1 MATSEQLVIAVLDR
15 LNEAGAGESVDGLDA
30 QKIRDTVPRVFADL
44 YDRNVILLQID
55 PSAIAD
61 SQFLH
66 LRSVIA
72 WRIAGDF
79 GAAGDAALA
88 AEAAQAVEDLKTL
101 ARINRGTR
109 KTLRVDPGLMIQR
122 RRSYFRISG

>member
-15 LNEAGAGESVDGLDA
+15 LNEAGAGESVDDLDA
-30 QKIRDTVPRVFADL
+30 QKVRDAIPGIVSDL
-44 YDRNVILLQID
+44 YDRNVVLQQID
-55 PSAIAD
+55 LTAISD

-72 WRIAGDF
+72 RRLSGDF
-79 GAAGDAALA
+79 GAAGDTALA
-88 AEAAQAVEDLKTL
+88 DEASQAIEDLKTL

-109 KTLRVDPGLMIQR
+109 RMLGVDAGLMPR
-122 RRSYFRISG
+122 RRWSFTRISN